1 MLKARD
7 IMVTDVPAISHKT
20 SVGEALRILKSNFG
34 DESFL
39 NAAPGLIIVNG
50 RKELVGVFTPL
61 IVITA
66 LLENARS
73 HPTEKD
79 SDEYFAELC
88 ENIADMPVDAIMEHQ
103 PISVTEDAVLTDL
116 AELFSKHRFQR
127 VPVVR
132 QKRVVGVIYRSRL
145 LFAMTKSIVGKE

>member
-7 IMVTDVPAISHKT
+7 IMATDVPVISHT
-20 SVGEALRILKSNFG
+20 ATVGEALRILKSNFG

-50 RKELVGVFTPL
+50 RRELVGVFTPL

-66 LLENARS
+66 LLENA
-73 HPTEKD
+73 PAAATD
-79 SDEYFAELC
+79 VNSDDYFAAIC
-88 ENIADMPVDAIMEHQ
+88 EKIANIPVEAIMERQ
-103 PISVTEDAVLTDL
+103 AISVTEDAILTDV

-132 QKRVVGVIYRSRL
+132 SKQVVGVIYRSRL
-145 LFAMTKSIVGKE
+145 LFAMTKSITGQG

>member
-7 IMVTDVPAISHKT
+7 IMATDVPAISHKT
-20 SVGEALRILKSNFG
+20 SVGEALSILKNNFG

-50 RKELVGVFTPL
+50 RNELVGVFTPL

-73 HPTEKD
+73 HPSEIN
-79 SDEYFAELC
+79 SDDYFAELC
-88 ENIADMPVDAIMEHQ
+88 RNIVDIPVEAIMERQ
-103 PISVTEDAVLTDL
+103 AISVTEDALLTDV

-132 QKRVVGVIYRSRL
+132 NKLVVGVIYRSRL
-145 LFAMTKSIVGKE
+145 LFAMTKSITGQE